1 MRMMRTNPRAR
12 IVLILL
18 PALSGGTAWCQQ
30 LAFTSRAYVQS
41 PVVVSSV
48 ETSKDFGFDSVLLR
62 NDGPK
67 VIRAVHF
74 QIALRIGAEDE
85 VADQRRVPVSLEQ
98 RDSKRLIIGMAHI
111 EGLKQLAKSRKLASA
126 LVILT
131 VESVEFEDGGEWH
144 QTERERGIPLDPAQ
158 PLEIPKR
165 K

>member
-1 MRMMRTNPRAR
+1 MMRTNPRAWT
-12 IVLILL
+12 VLILL
-18 PALSGGTAWCQQ
+18 PALTGGTALCQQ
-30 LAFTSRAYVQS
+30 LAFTSRVYIQS
-41 PVVVSSV
+41 PVVISSV
-48 ETSKDFGFDSVLLR
+48 DSSNDFGFDSVVLR

-74 QIALRIGAEDE
+74 QIALRTGAEDE
-85 VADQRRVPVSLEQ
+85 VADQRRVPVSLER
-98 RDSKRLIIGMAHI
+98 RDSKRLIIGLAHI

-144 QTERERGIPLDPAQ
+144 QTERERGVPLDPAQ

>member
-1 MRMMRTNPRAR
+1 MMRTNPQTW

-18 PALSGGTAWCQQ
+18 PALSGTALCQQ

-41 PVVVSSV
+41 PVVISSV
-48 ETSKDFGFDSVLLR
+48 ESSKDFGFDSVVLR

-74 QIALRIGAEDE
+74 QIGLRTGAEDE

-98 RDSKRLIIGMAHI
+98 RDSKRLIIGLAHI

-158 PLEIPKR
+158 PVEIPKR